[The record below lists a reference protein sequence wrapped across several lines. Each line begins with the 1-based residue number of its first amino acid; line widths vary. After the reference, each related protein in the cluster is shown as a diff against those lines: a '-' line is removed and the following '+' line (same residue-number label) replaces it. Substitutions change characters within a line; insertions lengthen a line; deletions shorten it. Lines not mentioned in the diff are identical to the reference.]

1 MSVCF
6 KAFGEVVR
14 RALNWGDD
22 SVRRLDLTWPSALA
36 LSLWKLGLIQS

>member
-6 KAFGEVVR
+6 KAFGEVVL

-22 SVRRLDLTWPSALA
+22 SVRRLAVSVGPFALETGA
-36 LSLWKLGLIQS
+36 DSKELVA